1 MDREQLGV
9 VCERIG
15 LIGGAYYFEPETF
28 EAAERAGLD
37 GMQAYVLGR
46 GGVLG
51 DVDPAVVASAF
62 GYFNPA
68 MIDEVWRS
76 AVSVVSPRRGAALY
90 AEACEAFGR
99 AKFAGGADLVPLC
112 AALDEVRR
120 AVDPRGLPF
129 YAAHAVQPLPDD
141 PPGRVMRLV
150 ALLREWRGAAHLA
163 AVVACGLAPKTAHHL
178 RRPHD
183 MGLFGWDE
191 EEAVAVT
198 DGDRRALAQADALTD
213 QIVAPAYDTLKPSMV
228 DDLLQGLAAVEAAL

>member
-1 MDREQLGV
+1 MDRQQRDAA
-9 VCERIG
+9 CERIG

-28 EAAERAGLD
+28 EVAERVGLD

-76 AVSVVSPRRGAALY
+76 AVARVSPRRGADLY
-90 AEACEAFGR
+90 AEACEGFGR
-99 AKFAGGADLVPLC
+99 AKLAGGPDLSPLC
-112 AALDEVRR
+112 TALDEVRR
-120 AVDPRGLPF
+120 AIDPRGLPF

-141 PPGRVMRLV
+141 PPGRVMRLI

-163 AVVACGLAPKTAHHL
+163 AVIACGLDPKTAHYL

-191 EEAVAVT
+191 DEIVPVTEA
-198 DGDRRALAQADALTD
+198 DRQALRQADELTD
-213 QIVAPAYDTLKPSMV
+213 QMVAPAYDTLKPPVV
-228 DDLLQGLAAVEAAL
+228 DDLLQGLAAVEGAL